1 MIDPESLQVGQA
13 YLIDGNIVRR
23 AVRIL
28 PDGRVQ
34 YEWRG
39 GVRSR
44 WKSGI
49 VSKREF
55 AAAVERPVPD
65 DWIPE
70 SDKT

>member
-1 MIDPESLQVGQA
+1 MIDLENLQIGQV
-13 YLIDGNIVRR
+13 YLTDGNIVRR

-28 PDGRVQ
+28 PDGQVQ
-34 YEWRG
+34 HERRG

-55 AAAVERPVPD
+55 AAAAERPVPD
-65 DWIPE
+65 DWSPE
-70 SDKT
+70 TGA